1 MPTRL
6 LCYFMTQH
14 FSQQRYN
21 FPTSPTSGSRYWR
34 PPGHRGTENWKTPR
48 VSHIPTPRRRLR
60 TMSERGV
67 TLTLHLVQKIGQ
79 VMIAPE
85 VTVVGEFAMTQFF
98 VEHYSIVQRYNITL
112 IPSNERIAEDDTSCP
127 SRQTLARTEHAALAN
142 RNFEELVTGM
152 LERNSVLVRA
162 VSGLSRDSLAQRDC
176 PELAAVE
183 ADEILKVKRSLCR
196 RKSSGVKPAFRC
208 VRSDNSS
215 RGR

>member
-1 MPTRL
+1 MKVASHAAPIGSQFRMPTRL

-14 FSQQRYN
+14 CSQQRYN

-48 VSHIPTPRRRLR
+48 VSHFPTPRRRLG

-98 VEHYSIVQRYNITL
+98 VEPDQREHSQRPVIVLLGSARAHYGKIRLHCQQC
-112 IPSNERIAEDDTSCP
+112 ER
-127 SRQTLARTEHAALAN
+127 
-142 RNFEELVTGM
+142 
-152 LERNSVLVRA
+152 
-162 VSGLSRDSLAQRDC
+162 
-176 PELAAVE
+176 
-183 ADEILKVKRSLCR
+183 
-196 RKSSGVKPAFRC
+196 
-208 VRSDNSS
+208 
-215 RGR
+215 